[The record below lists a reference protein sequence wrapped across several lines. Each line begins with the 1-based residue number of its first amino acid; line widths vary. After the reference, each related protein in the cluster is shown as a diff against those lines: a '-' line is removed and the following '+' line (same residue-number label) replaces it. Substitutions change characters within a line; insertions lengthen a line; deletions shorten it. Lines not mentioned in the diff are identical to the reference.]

1 MCFGIKNRLFSPFCT
16 GMLAH
21 SFVSDE
27 NTTFS
32 GKEVMTNFFLVELD
46 PGARYREAR
55 KFAGSEI
62 FPVDLDSQ

>member
-1 MCFGIKNRLFSPFCT
+1 MCFDIKNWLFAPFCT

-21 SFVSDE
+21 SFVCDK

-32 GKEVMTNFFLVELD
+32 GKEVMTKFSLVELD

-55 KFAGSEI
+55 KFAGSEF

>member
-1 MCFGIKNRLFSPFCT
+1 
-16 GMLAH
+16 MLAH
-21 SFVSDE
+21 SFVCDK

-32 GKEVMTNFFLVELD
+32 GKEVMTKFSLVELD

-55 KFAGSEI
+55 KFAGSEF